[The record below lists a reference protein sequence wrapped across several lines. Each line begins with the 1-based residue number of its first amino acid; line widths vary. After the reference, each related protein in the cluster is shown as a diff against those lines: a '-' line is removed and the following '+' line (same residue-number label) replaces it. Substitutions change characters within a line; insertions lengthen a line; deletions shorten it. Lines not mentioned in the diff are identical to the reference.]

1 MGGCLRRLGCLIV
14 LLALA
19 CGVWLTRAKWLKIVP
34 GARSTA
40 DASSTPPPSAERTWQ
55 PLSPAA
61 ASRGKRAID
70 GLASSRGP
78 VFVNL
83 APDEIASYVVQAAG
97 GAFPGSADSVEAAV
111 IGDVLY
117 VRAIVPTKDIA
128 GSGVLGP
135 LAGLLNERER
145 VSLGGSFHVIRPGLS
160 AFELRDV
167 KLRDF
172 SVPRAAIPRLVKQI
186 TKGKTTPGVP
196 DNALAVPTPKSLA
209 DVRIANG
216 RVTLYKTTAGATAI
230 P

>member
-14 LLALA
+14 LLAIA
-19 CGVWLTRAKWLKIVP
+19 AGVWLTREKWLKIVP
-34 GARSTA
+34 GGK
-40 DASSTPPPSAERTWQ
+40 SSSDSSSAAVPPERTWQ

-61 ASRGKRAID
+61 GARGKRAID
-70 GLASSRGP
+70 GLASARGP

-97 GAFPGSADSVEAAV
+97 GAFPGTADSVEAAV
-111 IGDVLY
+111 IGDALY

-145 VSLGGSFHVIRPGLS
+145 VSLGGSFHVVRPGLS
-160 AFELRDV
+160 EFQLRDV
-167 KLRDF
+167 KLREF

-186 TKGKTTPGVP
+186 TKGKTTPGVS
-196 DNALAVPTPKSLA
+196 DTALPVPTPKSLA

-216 RVTLYKTTAGATAI
+216 RVTLYKTAADIT
-230 P
+230 PKP

>member
-14 LLALA
+14 LLAIA
-19 CGVWLTRAKWLKIVP
+19 CVGWLTREKWLKIVP
-34 GARSTA
+34 GAKSSADSSGATA
-40 DASSTPPPSAERTWQ
+40 TAPERTWE

-61 ASRGKRAID
+61 GARGKRAID

-135 LAGLLNERER
+135 LAGLLNEREK
-145 VSLGGSFHVIRPGLS
+145 VSLGGGFHVIRPGLS
-160 AFELRDV
+160 
-167 KLRDF
+167 
-172 SVPRAAIPRLVKQI
+172 
-186 TKGKTTPGVP
+186 
-196 DNALAVPTPKSLA
+196 
-209 DVRIANG
+209 
-216 RVTLYKTTAGATAI
+216 
-230 P
+230 